1 MFVSRFIV
9 GPNFKYLF
17 VEEVKVVFGVRRIAL
32 HLVSKSLQDVYISQ
46 AVNSSFSSVFGIC
59 YDRTGIRQI
68 FASVLKL
75 FLMTSFHR

>member
-46 AVNSSFSSVFGIC
+46 AVNSSFS
-59 YDRTGIRQI
+59 
-68 FASVLKL
+68 
-75 FLMTSFHR
+75 